1 MNNIDERANQ
11 IIRSIDSI
19 EKYGFKDKIKA
30 EILDELYIIRSKI
43 INEKYSDLENVL
55 SRYNTIATKIWQEF
69 LSSSV
74 RENEFRYLIHNIGD
88 REYYDDY
95 RDKIIST
102 SLITDRQM
110 AFFNQWSQGTPNGF
124 IVNPKSII
132 TATYFDNTIDNADS
146 RSNGSY
152 NWLQLPYELEQD
164 FIIDAK
170 KNDTYLS
177 YKVKRNKEYYGEN
190 CNEIACDDFNI
201 TGYFF
206 VSFGE
211 GELSPI
217 YEKSKRMAETRGI
230 PLKEIDYMNV
240 RAKNGLEPMNEDMK
254 RTLFTNLMLR
264 LGNQLRKKNKF
275 KYYPIIDKE
284 FIELNFKNF
293 AQRYMKIK
301 DSQDFSTEEIL
312 KQFRQTL
319 LDHEYKMS
327 TENPQYA
334 IGSGLYIDEMTD
346 DDWEY
351 IETLRGKDREE
362 IHAMPKNLTWK
373 QIAEGSIDTY
383 KKNPNETVDK
393 LRKLR
398 EALLEQDKFI

>member
-69 LSSSV
+69 LSSPV

-110 AFFNQWSQGTPNGF
+110 AFFNQWSKGTPNGF

-146 RSNGSY
+146 KSNGSY

-170 KNDTYLS
+170 K
-177 YKVKRNKEYYGEN
+177 
-190 CNEIACDDFNI
+190 
-201 TGYFF
+201 
-206 VSFGE
+206 
-211 GELSPI
+211 
-217 YEKSKRMAETRGI
+217 
-230 PLKEIDYMNV
+230 
-240 RAKNGLEPMNEDMK
+240 
-254 RTLFTNLMLR
+254 
-264 LGNQLRKKNKF
+264 
-275 KYYPIIDKE
+275 
-284 FIELNFKNF
+284 
-293 AQRYMKIK
+293 
-301 DSQDFSTEEIL
+301 
-312 KQFRQTL
+312 
-319 LDHEYKMS
+319 
-327 TENPQYA
+327 
-334 IGSGLYIDEMTD
+334 MTH
-346 DDWEY
+346 
-351 IETLRGKDREE
+351 I
-362 IHAMPKNLTWK
+362 
-373 QIAEGSIDTY
+373 
-383 KKNPNETVDK
+383 
-393 LRKLR
+393 
-398 EALLEQDKFI
+398 